1 VIPVALPG
9 DNGLPTA
16 KEEDKDPAYELNKN
30 GIVHRYRYD
39 PTKPDGKGEY
49 IGTMPAF
56 PQGCDDWAN
65 ARLYNC
71 AKNDRQD
78 EEGEDIMAPKIS
90 RVVRPNKDELQA
102 LFIKCKG
109 SINKIS
115 NELSIGWT
123 TAQKWLID
131 DGIIPEGAKQLDI
144 LKMFEQPAPPPPPA
158 LDPPKPWKAALAPDV
173 IKMCELPEDYLD
185 RITVRSVSFSYGGP
199 DGTMGATISA
209 GMHLEESY
217 QDLNLNTPH
226 KASAMY
232 NPDTPDDEMQLLS
245 SDCIERLEALQE
257 ECEAYIK
264 GDRAQGSLFSVA

>member
-1 VIPVALPG
+1 MIPVALPG

-158 LDPPKPWKAALAPDV
+158 LDPPKPWKAA
-173 IKMCELPEDYLD
+173 
-185 RITVRSVSFSYGGP
+185 
-199 DGTMGATISA
+199 TIN
-209 GMHLEESY
+209 
-217 QDLNLNTPH
+217 QDFE
-226 KASAMY
+226 AAVQ
-232 NPDTPDDEMQLLS
+232 EM
-245 SDCIERLEALQE
+245 
-257 ECEAYIK
+257 
-264 GDRAQGSLFSVA
+264 VA

>member
-1 VIPVALPG
+1 MIPVALPG

-131 DGIIPEGAKQLDI
+131 DGIIPEGAKQPRCCGYWRGCPHDQDLRYLRKLDSAHDEVQHPG
-144 LKMFEQPAPPPPPA
+144 KMSGDAERPLLRRRKAGVLVLRAGRSGADGEQT
-158 LDPPKPWKAALAPDV
+158 
-173 IKMCELPEDYLD
+173 E
-185 RITVRSVSFSYGGP
+185 G
-199 DGTMGATISA
+199 A
-209 GMHLEESY
+209 GM
-217 QDLNLNTPH
+217 
-226 KASAMY
+226 
-232 NPDTPDDEMQLLS
+232 
-245 SDCIERLEALQE
+245 
-257 ECEAYIK
+257 
-264 GDRAQGSLFSVA
+264 G

>member
-1 VIPVALPG
+1 MKIKKIKIKGTDVYLAW
-9 DNGLPTA
+9 
-16 KEEDKDPAYELNKN
+16 EDRNE
-30 GIVHRYRYD
+30 
-39 PTKPDGKGEY
+39 
-49 IGTMPAF
+49 
-56 PQGCDDWAN
+56 AN
-65 ARLYNC
+65 AVIESSMTSKEPGRPELY
-71 AKNDRQD
+71 
-78 EEGEDIMAPKIS
+78 
-90 RVVRPNKDELQA
+90 QA
-102 LFIKCKG
+102 L
-109 SINKIS
+109 
-115 NELSIGWT
+115 
-123 TAQKWLID
+123 
-131 DGIIPEGAKQLDI
+131 
-144 LKMFEQPAPPPPPA
+144 
-158 LDPPKPWKAALAPDV
+158 AALAPDV